1 MTTSVFSN
9 SLKQFT
15 SPGTGLGIVKS
26 LSLALLLTGG
36 QPIAFAENDLG
47 QDYIKIKEVDTAM
60 RPFRLREV
68 KLLDG
73 PIKDETDAQYSFLL
87 NGPDPELRHSIG
99 WTFSS
104 DQILYSFLRNAG
116 LPSKGKGL
124 GQQEA
129 DNMPLRGMFTA
140 DLLTGM
146 ARMYAITG
154 DEKLKQRVDEIVAGL
169 GRAQEALND
178 DGYLSGFPVSV
189 IANLEKG
196 ITQWAFVSFSN

>member
-73 PIKDETDAQYSFLL
+73 PIKDETDAQ
-87 NGPDPELRHSIG
+87 
-99 WTFSS
+99 
-104 DQILYSFLRNAG
+104 
-116 LPSKGKGL
+116 
-124 GQQEA
+124 
-129 DNMPLRGMFTA
+129 
-140 DLLTGM
+140 
-146 ARMYAITG
+146 
-154 DEKLKQRVDEIVAGL
+154 
-169 GRAQEALND
+169 
-178 DGYLSGFPVSV
+178 
-189 IANLEKG
+189 
-196 ITQWAFVSFSN
+196 